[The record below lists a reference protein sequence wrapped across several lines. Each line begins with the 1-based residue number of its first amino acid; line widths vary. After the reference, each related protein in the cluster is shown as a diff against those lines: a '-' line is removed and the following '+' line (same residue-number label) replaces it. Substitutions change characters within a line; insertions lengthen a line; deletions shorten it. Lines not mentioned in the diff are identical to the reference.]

1 MAMTIKEDIT
11 WRTALVYLLVVV
23 IAVGILIKAFSV
35 MTIEGEK
42 WRKMAAPGNIP
53 VRPVKIS
60 PNRGDICAADG
71 RILATSVPFYEL
83 RFDPVAVNKKI
94 FDAEIDSLALCL
106 SSFFRDGSKAYY
118 KNKLQSARN
127 RKPRPDRYLL
137 VNNRR
142 VNHTE
147 LKKIREFPIFR
158 LGKNKGGFQ
167 GIVYNKRI
175 QPHVNLATRTV
186 GYLNEATDGTFEGR
200 VGLEGAFENQL
211 RGEDGIGIRRMMS
224 GTWMVIKEKEPVDG
238 QDVITTLD
246 VDYQDIVQHALI
258 RQLESFAAANGTA
271 ILMEV
276 KTGDIKAIANLTRTA
291 SGGYTESLN
300 YAISESGEPGSVI
313 KAATMIALLEDGC
326 VSADDTIDLGPTGKY
341 KFYNQTFSE
350 SDGKGLG
357 RVTVKRMMEKSSNGI
372 TKLVVDHY
380 KNRPEKFVNRW
391 YALGLDKKL
400 DLCLKGEG
408 EPYIK
413 YPKDKTWSGTTLPSM
428 SIGYEL
434 RVTPLQI
441 LALYNAI
448 ANDGQRM
455 RPRLVKEIR
464 NRGEVVETF
473 DTEEVG
479 GRICSR
485 KTLEAL
491 KDMLEGVVTDGT
503 AKNIYTPKYRI
514 AGKTGTAWIAD
525 GTKGYAVKKYRASF
539 AGYFPADDPL
549 YSCIVV
555 INEPKWGFYANIVS
569 GMVFREISDKVYAMA
584 SVKYGKPEYEMDKS
598 LPVSKNG
605 LRNDFLT
612 IFDELDLDL
621 DGKQDSRG
629 ADWVM
634 TSSSE
639 GENVVLK
646 PRKISYSNVPN
657 AKGMGLRDA
666 LFVLENSGLKVGVSG
681 SGTVQ
686 SQSLQSGAR
695 VVRGSYIHIE
705 LR

>member
-313 KAATMIALLEDGC
+313 KAATM
-326 VSADDTIDLGPTGKY
+326 
-341 KFYNQTFSE
+341 
-350 SDGKGLG
+350 
-357 RVTVKRMMEKSSNGI
+357 M
-372 TKLVVDHY
+372 
-380 KNRPEKFVNRW
+380 
-391 YALGLDKKL
+391 
-400 DLCLKGEG
+400 
-408 EPYIK
+408 
-413 YPKDKTWSGTTLPSM
+413 
-428 SIGYEL
+428 
-434 RVTPLQI
+434 
-441 LALYNAI
+441 
-448 ANDGQRM
+448 
-455 RPRLVKEIR
+455 
-464 NRGEVVETF
+464 
-473 DTEEVG
+473 
-479 GRICSR
+479 
-485 KTLEAL
+485 
-491 KDMLEGVVTDGT
+491 
-503 AKNIYTPKYRI
+503 
-514 AGKTGTAWIAD
+514 
-525 GTKGYAVKKYRASF
+525 
-539 AGYFPADDPL
+539 
-549 YSCIVV
+549 
-555 INEPKWGFYANIVS
+555 
-569 GMVFREISDKVYAMA
+569 
-584 SVKYGKPEYEMDKS
+584 
-598 LPVSKNG
+598 
-605 LRNDFLT
+605 
-612 IFDELDLDL
+612 
-621 DGKQDSRG
+621 
-629 ADWVM
+629 
-634 TSSSE
+634 
-639 GENVVLK
+639 
-646 PRKISYSNVPN
+646 
-657 AKGMGLRDA
+657 
-666 LFVLENSGLKVGVSG
+666 
-681 SGTVQ
+681 
-686 SQSLQSGAR
+686 
-695 VVRGSYIHIE
+695 
-705 LR
+705 